1 MTWDKRK
8 RIKENGEQFRRI
20 KVGGTSVPKKSAVFF
35 AVETAPTKVG

>member
-8 RIKENGEQFRRI
+8 RIKEKGERFRRI
-20 KVGGTSVPKKSAVFF
+20 NIGGTSVPKKSALFF